1 MRMKMM
7 KFLMN
12 LRKCL
17 NLKRSKFNIMI
28 AIILLILTKKYFR
41 LIISILMITKTT
53 MKIKENKKTKIMEK
67 ISKFQIIQLKA
78 NGLLIKNL
86 SSQCWKINSL
96 QILKKLILTL
106 LFNKNNKRLNKKE
119 TIFRFVF
126 PKI

>member
-7 KFLMN
+7 RFLMN
-12 LRKCL
+12 LNKCL
-17 NLKRSKFNIMI
+17 NLKRSKFNILI

-41 LIISILMITKTT
+41 LIISILMITKTI
-53 MKIKENKKTKIMEK
+53 MKIIENKKTKIMEK

>member
-1 MRMKMM
+1 MM

-41 LIISILMITKTT
+41 LIISILMITKTI
-53 MKIKENKKTKIMEK
+53 MKIIENKKTKIMEK

>member
-1 MRMKMM
+1 MM

>member
-12 LRKCL
+12 LRECL

-106 LFNKNNKRLNKKE
+106 LFNKNNKPLNKKE

>member
-1 MRMKMM
+1 MMR
-7 KFLMN
+7 FLMN

-17 NLKRSKFNIMI
+17 NLKRNKFNIMI
-28 AIILLILTKKYFR
+28 AIILLILIKKYFR

>member
-7 KFLMN
+7 RFLMN

-106 LFNKNNKRLNKKE
+106 LFNKNNKPLNKKE